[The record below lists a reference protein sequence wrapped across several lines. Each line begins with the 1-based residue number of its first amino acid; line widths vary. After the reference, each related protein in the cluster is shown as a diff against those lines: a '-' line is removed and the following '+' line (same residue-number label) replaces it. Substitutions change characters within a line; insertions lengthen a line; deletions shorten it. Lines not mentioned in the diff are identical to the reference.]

1 MVGKFTLPPF
11 QTVSP
16 LLIALLKQQ
25 QERIR
30 MSKKRYLTQDEV
42 ADRYRGLISVRT
54 LCNWR
59 SLKIG
64 PAYCKIGKTVLYD
77 EAELDAWDERNTVK
91 CAPSVRE

>member
-1 MVGKFTLPPF
+1 
-11 QTVSP
+11 
-16 LLIALLKQQ
+16 
-25 QERIR
+25 

-54 LCNWR
+54 LALR
-59 SLKIG
+59 QAPKYLK
-64 PAYCKIGKTVLYD
+64 CGKTVLYD